1 MAYQSLYRRY
11 RPQKFS
17 EIRGQNHV
25 VTALRNAVAKDQV
38 GHAYMFSGPRGTGKT
53 SSARVLAKALN
64 CERLGED
71 SEPCGTC
78 ESCVA
83 IEQGRSFDLHELDAA
98 SNNGVEDMR
107 DLLGKVN
114 LGNPGRMKVYI
125 LDEVHML
132 TRGAENSLL
141 KTLEEPPSHVVWVL
155 ATTEPHKV
163 VETIRSRCQVFE
175 LGLLGAEEMTA
186 HVRWVIEDAALDVDD
201 SAVDY
206 VVSVGDGSV
215 RDTLS
220 ALDRVV
226 AAGGVVEID
235 QSTDQLLHALAVRDT
250 AAALGAVG
258 DALGRGRDPRT
269 IGEMLVAGLRDA
281 FLTVMGSPPPRITVA
296 EQERAS
302 QIAEQMSPLQLTRAL
317 ETLGTALVE
326 MRQAPDP
333 RVHLEVSLVRLCRPV
348 DDGSVDS
355 LLARIEQLEAR
366 LAAGTPTASPAFA
379 AEPPAPVAPVPVA
392 PVPVAPV
399 PVAPVPVAPVPA
411 APVPAPVAPVPAAP
425 VPVAPVPAASSAPV
439 APVPAAPVPA
449 PAPVAGL
456 APEVEPEPD
465 EPRQL
470 EGFAVAPKL
479 PPPPPLAASAQSA
492 AEEDLRSFQPKSAK
506 EVVELAGLHLS
517 LGRNL
522 VITRAN
528 SFLGPAQGKRSEDD
542 LQRLWRALVDE
553 FGPDSVPD
561 APALADEPPA
571 VPQDDPAED
580 PTQDETR
587 GVGPASVGSPIVGPA
602 NVDPAGVGPANVDP
616 PQVETANV
624 DPPQVETA
632 NVDPPQVETAN
643 VDPPQV
649 ETANVDPPQVETA
662 NVDPPQVETANVDP
676 PQVETANVD
685 PPQVETAETAGEASD
700 EGADEA
706 SDAGDADGDGLDLDE
721 LIDASSHTDQVV
733 ELLEE
738 AFPGA
743 EIETPPAA
751 KVDQ

>member
-71 SEPCGTC
+71 FEPCGTC

-186 HVRWVIEDAALDVDD
+186 HVRWVIEDAGLDVDD

-302 QIAEQMSPLQLTRAL
+302 QIAEQTSPLQLTRAL

-333 RVHLEVSLVRLCRPV
+333 RVHLEVSLVRLCRSV

-366 LAAGTPTASPAFA
+366 LAAGTPTASPAASA
-379 AEPPAPVAPVPVA
+379 AADPPAAAAPAPVA
-392 PVPVAPV
+392 
-399 PVAPVPVAPVPA
+399 
-411 APVPAPVAPVPAAP
+411 
-425 VPVAPVPAASSAPV
+425 SSAP
-439 APVPAAPVPA
+439 APVPA
-449 PAPVAGL
+449 PAAPAPAPAAGPT
-456 APEVEPEPD
+456 PEVEPEPD

-479 PPPPPLAASAQSA
+479 PPAPPLAASAQSA
-492 AEEDLRSFQPKSAK
+492 AEEDLRSLQPKSAK

-571 VPQDDPAED
+571 ADDPVED
-580 PTQDETR
+580 PTQDEER
-587 GVGPASVGSPIVGPA
+587 GVGPASVGPADVGPA
-602 NVDPAGVGPANVDP
+602 NVDL
-616 PQVETANV
+616 
-624 DPPQVETA
+624 
-632 NVDPPQVETAN
+632 
-643 VDPPQV
+643 
-649 ETANVDPPQVETA
+649 
-662 NVDPPQVETANVDP
+662 
-676 PQVETANVD
+676 
-685 PPQVETAETAGEASD
+685 PQVETAETAGEASD
-700 EGADEA
+700 ETADKA
-706 SDAGDADGDGLDLDE
+706 SDAGAADGDGLDLDE

-743 EIETPPAA
+743 EIETPSAA

>member
-71 SEPCGTC
+71 FEPCGTC

-141 KTLEEPPSHVVWVL
+141 KTLEEPPGHVVWVL

-186 HVRWVIEDAALDVDD
+186 HVRWVIEDAGLDVDD

-281 FLTVMGSPPPRITVA
+281 FLTLMGSPPPRITVA

-317 ETLGTALVE
+317 EALGTALVE

-333 RVHLEVSLVRLCRPV
+333 RVHLEVALVRLCRSV

-366 LAAGTPTASPAFA
+366 LAAGTPTASPAA
-379 AEPPAPVAPVPVA
+379 AAAVDPPAAATPAPVA
-392 PVPVAPV
+392 
-399 PVAPVPVAPVPA
+399 
-411 APVPAPVAPVPAAP
+411 
-425 VPVAPVPAASSAPV
+425 SSAP
-439 APVPAAPVPA
+439 ASAAGP
-449 PAPVAGL
+449 

-479 PPPPPLAASAQSA
+479 PPAPPLAASAQSA
-492 AEEDLRSFQPKSAK
+492 AEEDLRSLQPKSAK

-571 VPQDDPAED
+571 VPQDDPVED
-580 PTQDETR
+580 PTQDEAR
-587 GVGPASVGSPIVGPA
+587 GVGPANVGPA
-602 NVDPAGVGPANVDP
+602 NVDL
-616 PQVETANV
+616 
-624 DPPQVETA
+624 
-632 NVDPPQVETAN
+632 
-643 VDPPQV
+643 
-649 ETANVDPPQVETA
+649 
-662 NVDPPQVETANVDP
+662 
-676 PQVETANVD
+676 
-685 PPQVETAETAGEASD
+685 PQVETAETAGEASD
-700 EGADEA
+700 EGADKA

-743 EIETPPAA
+743 EIETPSAA

>member
-71 SEPCGTC
+71 FEPCGTC

-186 HVRWVIEDAALDVDD
+186 HVRWVIEDAGLDVDD

-281 FLTVMGSPPPRITVA
+281 FLTVMGSPPPRITVV

-366 LAAGTPTASPAFA
+366 LAAGTPTASPAAA
-379 AEPPAPVAPVPVA
+379 AEPPAAAAPAPVASSAPVVPAAAAPAPAAPVA
-392 PVPVAPV
+392 SS
-399 PVAPVPVAPVPA
+399 APVPA
-411 APVPAPVAPVPAAP
+411 AGPTR
-425 VPVAPVPAASSAPV
+425 
-439 APVPAAPVPA
+439 
-449 PAPVAGL
+449 
-456 APEVEPEPD
+456 EVEPEPD

-479 PPPPPLAASAQSA
+479 PPPPPLAASAHSA
-492 AEEDLRSFQPKSAK
+492 AEEDLRSLQPKSAT

-553 FGPDSVPD
+553 LGPDSAPD

-571 VPQDDPAED
+571 ADDPVED
-580 PTQDETR
+580 PTQDQAR
-587 GVGPASVGSPIVGPA
+587 
-602 NVDPAGVGPANVDP
+602 GVGPANVGP
-616 PQVETANV
+616 ANV
-624 DPPQVETA
+624 LVQPMLVQPVLVQPVLVQPVLVQPVLIHPKSRRLRRLAKRATR
-632 NVDPPQVETAN
+632 
-643 VDPPQV
+643 
-649 ETANVDPPQVETA
+649 
-662 NVDPPQVETANVDP
+662 
-676 PQVETANVD
+676 
-685 PPQVETAETAGEASD
+685 
-700 EGADEA
+700 
-706 SDAGDADGDGLDLDE
+706 GLTKQ
-721 LIDASSHTDQVV
+721 ATR
-733 ELLEE
+733 
-738 AFPGA
+738 ATRTGMA
-743 EIETPPAA
+743 
-751 KVDQ
+751 

>member
-71 SEPCGTC
+71 FEPCGTC

-201 SAVDY
+201 NAVDY

-281 FLTVMGSPPPRITVA
+281 FLTAMGSPPPRITVA

-317 ETLGTALVE
+317 ETLGTSLVE

-366 LAAGTPTASPAFA
+366 LAASTPTASPTA
-379 AEPPAPVAPVPVA
+379 AAAADPPA
-392 PVPVAPV
+392 
-399 PVAPVPVAPVPA
+399 A
-411 APVPAPVAPVPAAP
+411 A
-425 VPVAPVPAASSAPV
+425 
-439 APVPAAPVPA
+439 A
-449 PAPVAGL
+449 PAPVASSAPAPAPAGP

-492 AEEDLRSFQPKSAK
+492 AEEDLRSLQPKSAK

-571 VPQDDPAED
+571 ADDPVED
-580 PTQDETR
+580 PTQDEAR
-587 GVGPASVGSPIVGPA
+587 GVGPANVGPVGPA
-602 NVDPAGVGPANVDP
+602 NVDL
-616 PQVETANV
+616 
-624 DPPQVETA
+624 
-632 NVDPPQVETAN
+632 
-643 VDPPQV
+643 
-649 ETANVDPPQVETA
+649 
-662 NVDPPQVETANVDP
+662 
-676 PQVETANVD
+676 
-685 PPQVETAETAGEASD
+685 PQVETAETAGEASD

-743 EIETPPAA
+743 EIETPSAA

>member
-1 MAYQSLYRRY
+1 M
-11 RPQKFS
+11 
-17 EIRGQNHV
+17 
-25 VTALRNAVAKDQV
+25 
-38 GHAYMFSGPRGTGKT
+38 
-53 SSARVLAKALN
+53 
-64 CERLGED
+64 
-71 SEPCGTC
+71 
-78 ESCVA
+78 A

-269 IGEMLVAGLRDA
+269 IGEMLVTGLRDA

-333 RVHLEVSLVRLCRPV
+333 RVHLEVALVRLCRSV

-366 LAAGTPTASPAFA
+366 LAAGTPTASPAA
-379 AEPPAPVAPVPVA
+379 AAAADPPAAAAPAPV
-392 PVPVAPV
+392 
-399 PVAPVPVAPVPA
+399 
-411 APVPAPVAPVPAAP
+411 
-425 VPVAPVPAASSAPV
+425 ASSAPV
-439 APVPAAPVPA
+439 APTAAAPGSAPAAPA
-449 PAPVAGL
+449 PAPASSAPAPAPAAGP

-479 PPPPPLAASAQSA
+479 PPAPPLAASAQRA
-492 AEEDLRSFQPKSAK
+492 AEEDLRSLQPKSAK

-561 APALADEPPA
+561 APALAEEPPA
-571 VPQDDPAED
+571 VDDPVED
-580 PTQDETR
+580 PTQDEAR
-587 GVGPASVGSPIVGPA
+587 
-602 NVDPAGVGPANVDP
+602 GVGPANVGTP
-616 PQVETANV
+616 NVGPANVGLPQVETA
-624 DPPQVETA
+624 
-632 NVDPPQVETAN
+632 
-643 VDPPQV
+643 
-649 ETANVDPPQVETA
+649 
-662 NVDPPQVETANVDP
+662 
-676 PQVETANVD
+676 
-685 PPQVETAETAGEASD
+685 ETAETAGEASD

-706 SDAGDADGDGLDLDE
+706 SDAGDVDGDGLDLDE

-733 ELLEE
+733 ELLAE

-743 EIETPPAA
+743 EIETPSAA

>member
-71 SEPCGTC
+71 FEPCGTC

-201 SAVDY
+201 NAVDY

-281 FLTVMGSPPPRITVA
+281 FLTLMGSPPPRITVA

-333 RVHLEVSLVRLCRPV
+333 RVHLEVSLVRLCRSV

-366 LAAGTPTASPAFA
+366 LAAGTPTASPAA
-379 AEPPAPVAPVPVA
+379 AAPADPPA
-392 PVPVAPV
+392 
-399 PVAPVPVAPVPA
+399 A
-411 APVPAPVAPVPAAP
+411 AA
-425 VPVAPVPAASSAPV
+425 
-439 APVPAAPVPA
+439 PA
-449 PAPVAGL
+449 PAPVAPAAAAPAPVAPAAAPASSAPAPVAGP

-479 PPPPPLAASAQSA
+479 PPPPPLAAAAQSA
-492 AEEDLRSFQPKSAK
+492 AEEDLRSLQPKSAK

-522 VITRAN
+522 VIARAN
-528 SFLGPAQGKRSEDD
+528 SFLGPAQGKRSEED

-553 FGPDSVPD
+553 LGPDSAPD

-571 VPQDDPAED
+571 ADDPVED
-580 PTQDETR
+580 PTQDEAR
-587 GVGPASVGSPIVGPA
+587 
-602 NVDPAGVGPANVDP
+602 GVGPANVGP
-616 PQVETANV
+616 ANV
-624 DPPQVETA
+624 GPAD
-632 NVDPPQVETAN
+632 VDP
-643 VDPPQV
+643 
-649 ETANVDPPQVETA
+649 
-662 NVDPPQVETANVDP
+662 
-676 PQVETANVD
+676 ANVD

>member
-71 SEPCGTC
+71 FEPCGTC

-281 FLTVMGSPPPRITVA
+281 FLTLMGSPPPRITVA

-317 ETLGTALVE
+317 ETLGTSLVE

-366 LAAGTPTASPAFA
+366 LAAGTPTASPAAAAA
-379 AEPPAPVAPVPVA
+379 AEPPAAAAPAPVASSAPVVPAAAAPAPAAPVA
-392 PVPVAPV
+392 SS
-399 PVAPVPVAPVPA
+399 APVPA
-411 APVPAPVAPVPAAP
+411 AGPTR
-425 VPVAPVPAASSAPV
+425 
-439 APVPAAPVPA
+439 
-449 PAPVAGL
+449 
-456 APEVEPEPD
+456 EVEPEPD

-479 PPPPPLAASAQSA
+479 PPPPPLAAAAQSA
-492 AEEDLRSFQPKSAK
+492 AEEDLRSLQPKSAT

-553 FGPDSVPD
+553 LGPDSAPD

-571 VPQDDPAED
+571 ADDPVED
-580 PTQDETR
+580 PTQDQAR
-587 GVGPASVGSPIVGPA
+587 GVGPANVGPANVGPANVGPASVGSASVGSA
-602 NVDPAGVGPANVDP
+602 NVDL
-616 PQVETANV
+616 
-624 DPPQVETA
+624 
-632 NVDPPQVETAN
+632 
-643 VDPPQV
+643 
-649 ETANVDPPQVETA
+649 
-662 NVDPPQVETANVDP
+662 
-676 PQVETANVD
+676 
-685 PPQVETAETAGEASD
+685 PQVETAETAGEASD

-706 SDAGDADGDGLDLDE
+706 SADEASDAGAADGDGLDLDE

>member
-71 SEPCGTC
+71 FEPCGTC

-281 FLTVMGSPPPRITVA
+281 FLTLMGSPPPRITVA

-317 ETLGTALVE
+317 ETLGTSLVE

-333 RVHLEVSLVRLCRPV
+333 RVHLEVALVRLCRSV

-366 LAAGTPTASPAFA
+366 LAAGTPTASPAA
-379 AEPPAPVAPVPVA
+379 AAAADPPA
-392 PVPVAPV
+392 
-399 PVAPVPVAPVPA
+399 A
-411 APVPAPVAPVPAAP
+411 AVPAPV
-425 VPVAPVPAASSAPV
+425 ASSAPV
-439 APVPAAPVPA
+439 APAAAAPGSAPAAPA
-449 PAPVAGL
+449 PAPASSAPAPAAGP

-479 PPPPPLAASAQSA
+479 PPAPPLAASAQSA
-492 AEEDLRSFQPKSAK
+492 AEEDLRSLQPKSAK

-561 APALADEPPA
+561 APALAEEPPA
-571 VPQDDPAED
+571 VPQDDPVED
-580 PTQDETR
+580 PTQDEAR
-587 GVGPASVGSPIVGPA
+587 
-602 NVDPAGVGPANVDP
+602 GVGPANVGP
-616 PQVETANV
+616 ANVAPANV
-624 DPPQVETA
+624 DL
-632 NVDPPQVETAN
+632 
-643 VDPPQV
+643 
-649 ETANVDPPQVETA
+649 
-662 NVDPPQVETANVDP
+662 
-676 PQVETANVD
+676 
-685 PPQVETAETAGEASD
+685 PQVETAETAGEASD
-700 EGADEA
+700 ETADKA
-706 SDAGDADGDGLDLDE
+706 SAADGDGLDLDE

-733 ELLEE
+733 ELLAE

-743 EIETPPAA
+743 EIETPSAA

>member
-71 SEPCGTC
+71 FEPCGTC

-333 RVHLEVSLVRLCRPV
+333 RVHLEVALVRLCRSV

-366 LAAGTPTASPAFA
+366 LAAGTPTASPAA
-379 AEPPAPVAPVPVA
+379 DPPAA
-392 PVPVAPV
+392 
-399 PVAPVPVAPVPA
+399 A
-411 APVPAPVAPVPAAP
+411 APVPA
-425 VPVAPVPAASSAPV
+425 
-439 APVPAAPVPA
+439 PAAPVPA
-449 PAPVAGL
+449 PAAPAPTPASAAGP

-479 PPPPPLAASAQSA
+479 PPAPPLAASAQSA
-492 AEEDLRSFQPKSAK
+492 AEEDLRSLQPKSAK

-528 SFLGPAQGKRSEDD
+528 SFLGPAQGKRSEAD

-561 APALADEPPA
+561 APALADESPA
-571 VPQDDPAED
+571 VPQDDPVED
-580 PTQDETR
+580 PTQDEAR
-587 GVGPASVGSPIVGPA
+587 GVGPANVGPA
-602 NVDPAGVGPANVDP
+602 NVDL
-616 PQVETANV
+616 PQVETA
-624 DPPQVETA
+624 
-632 NVDPPQVETAN
+632 
-643 VDPPQV
+643 
-649 ETANVDPPQVETA
+649 
-662 NVDPPQVETANVDP
+662 
-676 PQVETANVD
+676 
-685 PPQVETAETAGEASD
+685 ETAETAGEASD
-700 EGADEA
+700 EGADKA

-743 EIETPPAA
+743 EIETPSAA

>member
-11 RPQKFS
+11 RPQKFL
-17 EIRGQNHV
+17 EIRGQAHIV
-25 VTALRNAVAKDQV
+25 SALQNAVATDQV
-38 GHAYMFSGPRGTGKT
+38 GHAYLFHGPRGTGKT

-64 CERLGED
+64 CENLGED

-186 HVRWVIEDAALDVDD
+186 HVRWVIEDAGLDVDD
-201 SAVDY
+201 DAVDY
-206 VVSVGDGSV
+206 VVSVGGGSV

-235 QSTDQLLHALAVRDT
+235 QSTDQLLQALAAKST
-250 AAALGAVG
+250 AGALTAVG
-258 DALGRGRDPRT
+258 EATGRGRDPRT
-269 IGEMLVAGLRDA
+269 IGEMLLAGLRDA
-281 FLTVMGSPPPRITVA
+281 FLTLMGSPPPRITAA

-302 QIAEQMSPLQLTRAL
+302 GIAEQMSAVQLTRAL

-333 RVHLEVSLVRLCRPV
+333 RVHLEVALVRLCRPA

-355 LLARIEQLEAR
+355 LLDRIEQLEAR
-366 LAAGTPTASPAFA
+366 LSSGAAA
-379 AEPPAPVAPVPVA
+379 A
-392 PVPVAPV
+392 
-399 PVAPVPVAPVPA
+399 PA
-411 APVPAPVAPVPAAP
+411 AA
-425 VPVAPVPAASSAPV
+425 
-439 APVPAAPVPA
+439 VPA
-449 PAPVAGL
+449 PAPLPVAERETVEAVPDEATPAPTAASDAERETAAPRQVQ
-456 APEVEPEPD
+456 APETAPE
-465 EPRQL
+465 
-470 EGFAVAPKL
+470 L
-479 PPPPPLAASAQSA
+479 PPPPQSSGLAKPAGEQDIRLLQPNSA
-492 AEEDLRSFQPKSAK
+492 R
-506 EVVELAGLHLS
+506 EVVALAGQHLS
-517 LGRNL
+517 LGRDL
-522 VITRAN
+522 VVARAK
-528 SFLGPAQGKRSEDD
+528 SVLGPSETTRSNEE
-542 LQRLWRALVDE
+542 LQRLWHVLVDE

-561 APALADEPPA
+561 VPALADEAPENDSAEIPA
-571 VPQDDPAED
+571 VTD
-580 PTQDETR
+580 R
-587 GVGPASVGSPIVGPA
+587 SPVEAAP
-602 NVDPAGVGPANVDP
+602 VDP
-616 PQVETANV
+616 PASPSDDGID
-624 DPPQVETA
+624 DPEPSHRA
-632 NVDPPQVETAN
+632 ADL
-643 VDPPQV
+643 
-649 ETANVDPPQVETA
+649 
-662 NVDPPQVETANVDP
+662 
-676 PQVETANVD
+676 
-685 PPQVETAETAGEASD
+685 
-700 EGADEA
+700 DEA
-706 SDAGDADGDGLDLDE
+706 AQADPVDSDGLNLDE

-733 ELLEE
+733 ELLNE

-743 EIETPPAA
+743 EIDTPAESRA
-751 KVDQ
+751 DQ

>member
-71 SEPCGTC
+71 FEPCGTC

-163 VETIRSRCQVFE
+163 VETVRSRCQVFE

-235 QSTDQLLHALAVRDT
+235 QSTDQLLHALALRDT

-269 IGEMLVAGLRDA
+269 IGEMLVAGLREA

-333 RVHLEVSLVRLCRPV
+333 RVHLEVTLVRLCRSV

-366 LAAGTPTASPAFA
+366 LAAGTPTASPAASA
-379 AEPPAPVAPVPVA
+379 AADPPAAATPGSVP
-392 PVPVAPV
+392 
-399 PVAPVPVAPVPA
+399 
-411 APVPAPVAPVPAAP
+411 
-425 VPVAPVPAASSAPV
+425 ASSAP
-439 APVPAAPVPA
+439 ASAAGP
-449 PAPVAGL
+449 

-479 PPPPPLAASAQSA
+479 PPAPPPAASAPSA
-492 AEEDLRSFQPKSAK
+492 AEEDLRSLQPKSAK

-542 LQRLWRALVDE
+542 LQRLWRALVEE

-561 APALADEPPA
+561 APALAEEPPA
-571 VPQDDPAED
+571 ADDPVED
-580 PTQDETR
+580 PTQDEAR
-587 GVGPASVGSPIVGPA
+587 
-602 NVDPAGVGPANVDP
+602 GVGPANVGTP
-616 PQVETANV
+616 NVGPANV
-624 DPPQVETA
+624 GPA
-632 NVDPPQVETAN
+632 NVGPAN
-643 VDPPQV
+643 VGL
-649 ETANVDPPQVETA
+649 
-662 NVDPPQVETANVDP
+662 
-676 PQVETANVD
+676 
-685 PPQVETAETAGEASD
+685 PQVETAETAGEASD

-706 SDAGDADGDGLDLDE
+706 SDAGDTDGDGLDLDE

-743 EIETPPAA
+743 EIETPSAA
-751 KVDQ
+751 KVD

>member
-1 MAYQSLYRRY
+1 MAYKSLYRRY

-64 CERLGED
+64 CECLGED
-71 SEPCGTC
+71 FEPCGTC

-186 HVRWVIEDAALDVDD
+186 HVRWVIEDAGLDVDD

-281 FLTVMGSPPPRITVA
+281 FLTLMGSPPPRITVA

-317 ETLGTALVE
+317 ETLGTSLVE

-333 RVHLEVSLVRLCRPV
+333 RVHLEVALVRLCRSV

-366 LAAGTPTASPAFA
+366 LAAGTPTASPAA
-379 AEPPAPVAPVPVA
+379 AAPADPPA
-392 PVPVAPV
+392 
-399 PVAPVPVAPVPA
+399 A
-411 APVPAPVAPVPAAP
+411 A
-425 VPVAPVPAASSAPV
+425 
-439 APVPAAPVPA
+439 A
-449 PAPVAGL
+449 PAPVASSVPASAPVASSAPAPAAGP

-479 PPPPPLAASAQSA
+479 PPAPPLAASAQRA
-492 AEEDLRSFQPKSAK
+492 AEEDLRSLQPKSAK

-571 VPQDDPAED
+571 VDDPVED
-580 PTQDETR
+580 PTQDEAR
-587 GVGPASVGSPIVGPA
+587 
-602 NVDPAGVGPANVDP
+602 GVGPANVGTP
-616 PQVETANV
+616 NVGPANVGLPQVETA
-624 DPPQVETA
+624 
-632 NVDPPQVETAN
+632 
-643 VDPPQV
+643 
-649 ETANVDPPQVETA
+649 
-662 NVDPPQVETANVDP
+662 
-676 PQVETANVD
+676 
-685 PPQVETAETAGEASD
+685 ETAETAGEASD
-700 EGADEA
+700 EGADKA

-743 EIETPPAA
+743 EIETPSAA

>member
-71 SEPCGTC
+71 FEPCGTC

-201 SAVDY
+201 NAVDY

-281 FLTVMGSPPPRITVA
+281 FLTLMGSPPPRITVA

-302 QIAEQMSPLQLTRAL
+302 QIAEQMSPPQLTRAL

-333 RVHLEVSLVRLCRPV
+333 RVHLEVSLVRLCRSV

-366 LAAGTPTASPAFA
+366 LAAGTPTASPAA
-379 AEPPAPVAPVPVA
+379 AAAADPPA
-392 PVPVAPV
+392 
-399 PVAPVPVAPVPA
+399 A
-411 APVPAPVAPVPAAP
+411 AT
-425 VPVAPVPAASSAPV
+425 
-439 APVPAAPVPA
+439 PA
-449 PAPVAGL
+449 PAPVAPAAAAPAPVAPAAAPASSAPAPVAGP

-479 PPPPPLAASAQSA
+479 PPPPPLAAAAQSA
-492 AEEDLRSFQPKSAK
+492 AEEDLRSLQPKSAK

-522 VITRAN
+522 VIARAN
-528 SFLGPAQGKRSEDD
+528 SFLGPAQGKRSEED

-553 FGPDSVPD
+553 LGPDSAPD

-571 VPQDDPAED
+571 ADDPVED
-580 PTQDETR
+580 PTQDEAR
-587 GVGPASVGSPIVGPA
+587 GVGPANVGPA
-602 NVDPAGVGPANVDP
+602 NVGPADVDPANVDP
-616 PQVETANV
+616 PQA
-624 DPPQVETA
+624 
-632 NVDPPQVETAN
+632 
-643 VDPPQV
+643 
-649 ETANVDPPQVETA
+649 
-662 NVDPPQVETANVDP
+662 
-676 PQVETANVD
+676 
-685 PPQVETAETAGEASD
+685 ETAETAGEASD
-700 EGADEA
+700 ETADKA

-743 EIETPPAA
+743 EIETPSAA

>member
-1 MAYQSLYRRY
+1 
-11 RPQKFS
+11 
-17 EIRGQNHV
+17 
-25 VTALRNAVAKDQV
+25 
-38 GHAYMFSGPRGTGKT
+38 
-53 SSARVLAKALN
+53 
-64 CERLGED
+64 
-71 SEPCGTC
+71 
-78 ESCVA
+78 
-83 IEQGRSFDLHELDAA
+83 
-98 SNNGVEDMR
+98 MR

-114 LGNPGRMKVYI
+114 LGNPGGMKVYI

-141 KTLEEPPSHVVWVL
+141 KKLEEPPQPCCLGARHNR
-155 ATTEPHKV
+155 THKV

-281 FLTVMGSPPPRITVA
+281 FLTLMGSPPPRITVA

-317 ETLGTALVE
+317 ETLGTSLVE

-366 LAAGTPTASPAFA
+366 LAAGTPTASPAA
-379 AEPPAPVAPVPVA
+379 AAPADPPA
-392 PVPVAPV
+392 
-399 PVAPVPVAPVPA
+399 A
-411 APVPAPVAPVPAAP
+411 AA
-425 VPVAPVPAASSAPV
+425 
-439 APVPAAPVPA
+439 PA
-449 PAPVAGL
+449 PAPVAPAPVPASSAPAPAAGP

-479 PPPPPLAASAQSA
+479 PPPPPLAAAAQSA
-492 AEEDLRSFQPKSAK
+492 VEEDLRSLPT
-506 EVVELAGLHLS
+506 EIGD
-517 LGRNL
+517 
-522 VITRAN
+522 
-528 SFLGPAQGKRSEDD
+528 RSC
-542 LQRLWRALVDE
+542 
-553 FGPDSVPD
+553 
-561 APALADEPPA
+561 
-571 VPQDDPAED
+571 
-580 PTQDETR
+580 
-587 GVGPASVGSPIVGPA
+587 
-602 NVDPAGVGPANVDP
+602 
-616 PQVETANV
+616 
-624 DPPQVETA
+624 
-632 NVDPPQVETAN
+632 
-643 VDPPQV
+643 
-649 ETANVDPPQVETA
+649 
-662 NVDPPQVETANVDP
+662 
-676 PQVETANVD
+676 
-685 PPQVETAETAGEASD
+685 
-700 EGADEA
+700 
-706 SDAGDADGDGLDLDE
+706 
-721 LIDASSHTDQVV
+721 
-733 ELLEE
+733 
-738 AFPGA
+738 
-743 EIETPPAA
+743 
-751 KVDQ
+751 

>member
-71 SEPCGTC
+71 FEPCGTC

-201 SAVDY
+201 NAVDY

-281 FLTVMGSPPPRITVA
+281 FLTLMGSPPPRITVA

-348 DDGSVDS
+348 DDSSVDS

-366 LAAGTPTASPAFA
+366 LAAGTPTASPAA
-379 AEPPAPVAPVPVA
+379 AAPADPPA
-392 PVPVAPV
+392 
-399 PVAPVPVAPVPA
+399 A
-411 APVPAPVAPVPAAP
+411 A
-425 VPVAPVPAASSAPV
+425 
-439 APVPAAPVPA
+439 A
-449 PAPVAGL
+449 PAPVASSVPAPVPASSAPASAAGP

-465 EPRQL
+465 GPRQL
-470 EGFAVAPKL
+470 DGFAVAPKL

-492 AEEDLRSFQPKSAK
+492 AEEDLRSLQPKSAK

-528 SFLGPAQGKRSEDD
+528 SFLGPAQGKRSEED

-553 FGPDSVPD
+553 LGPDSAPD
-561 APALADEPPA
+561 APALADEAPA
-571 VPQDDPAED
+571 ADDPVED
-580 PTQDETR
+580 PTQDEAR
-587 GVGPASVGSPIVGPA
+587 GVGPANVGPA
-602 NVDPAGVGPANVDP
+602 NVGPADVGPANVDP
-616 PQVETANV
+616 PQA
-624 DPPQVETA
+624 
-632 NVDPPQVETAN
+632 
-643 VDPPQV
+643 
-649 ETANVDPPQVETA
+649 
-662 NVDPPQVETANVDP
+662 
-676 PQVETANVD
+676 
-685 PPQVETAETAGEASD
+685 ETAETAGEASD
-700 EGADEA
+700 EGADEV
-706 SDAGDADGDGLDLDE
+706 SDAGAADGDGLDLDE

>member
-201 SAVDY
+201 NAVDY

-250 AAALGAVG
+250 AAALAAVG
-258 DALGRGRDPRT
+258 GALGRGRDPRT

-333 RVHLEVSLVRLCRPV
+333 RVHLEVSLVRLCRSV

-366 LAAGTPTASPAFA
+366 LAAGTPTASPAASA
-379 AEPPAPVAPVPVA
+379 AADPPAAAAPAPV
-392 PVPVAPV
+392 
-399 PVAPVPVAPVPA
+399 
-411 APVPAPVAPVPAAP
+411 
-425 VPVAPVPAASSAPV
+425 ASSAPV
-439 APVPAAPVPA
+439 APAAAAPGSAPAAPAPVPA
-449 PAPVAGL
+449 SSAPAPAAGP

-479 PPPPPLAASAQSA
+479 PPAPPLAASAPSA
-492 AEEDLRSFQPKSAK
+492 AEEDLRSLQPKSAK

-553 FGPDSVPD
+553 LGPDSAPD

-571 VPQDDPAED
+571 ADDPVED
-580 PTQDETR
+580 PTQDEAS
-587 GVGPASVGSPIVGPA
+587 GVSPASVGPADVGA
-602 NVDPAGVGPANVDP
+602 ANVDP
-616 PQVETANV
+616 PQVET
-624 DPPQVETA
+624 T
-632 NVDPPQVETAN
+632 
-643 VDPPQV
+643 
-649 ETANVDPPQVETA
+649 
-662 NVDPPQVETANVDP
+662 
-676 PQVETANVD
+676 
-685 PPQVETAETAGEASD
+685 ETAGEASD
-700 EGADEA
+700 EGADET

-733 ELLEE
+733 ELLAE

-743 EIETPPAA
+743 EIETPSAA

>member
-11 RPQKFS
+11 RPQRFS

-114 LGNPGRMKVYI
+114 LGNPGQMKVYI

-141 KTLEEPPSHVVWVL
+141 KTLEEPPGHVVWVL

-281 FLTVMGSPPPRITVA
+281 FLTVMGSPPPRITVV

-333 RVHLEVSLVRLCRPV
+333 RVHLEVALVRLCRSV

-366 LAAGTPTASPAFA
+366 LAAGTPTASPAA
-379 AEPPAPVAPVPVA
+379 AAAAAAAADPPAAAARAPVAP
-392 PVPVAPV
+392 
-399 PVAPVPVAPVPA
+399 A
-411 APVPAPVAPVPAAP
+411 AAA
-425 VPVAPVPAASSAPV
+425 
-439 APVPAAPVPA
+439 PA
-449 PAPVAGL
+449 PAPASAAGP

-470 EGFAVAPKL
+470 EAFAVAPKL
-479 PPPPPLAASAQSA
+479 PPPPPLAASAPSA
-492 AEEDLRSFQPKSAK
+492 AEEDLRLLQPKSAR

-517 LGRNL
+517 LARNL
-522 VITRAN
+522 VISRAN

-571 VPQDDPAED
+571 APQDDPVED
-580 PTQDETR
+580 PTQDEAR
-587 GVGPASVGSPIVGPA
+587 GGPG
-602 NVDPAGVGPANVDP
+602 GVAPANVDP
-616 PQVETANV
+616 PE
-624 DPPQVETA
+624 
-632 NVDPPQVETAN
+632 
-643 VDPPQV
+643 
-649 ETANVDPPQVETA
+649 
-662 NVDPPQVETANVDP
+662 
-676 PQVETANVD
+676 
-685 PPQVETAETAGEASD
+685 VETAETAGEAS
-700 EGADEA
+700 
-706 SDAGDADGDGLDLDE
+706 DADGDGLDLDE

-743 EIETPPAA
+743 EIETPSAA
-751 KVDQ
+751 KVNQ

>member
-71 SEPCGTC
+71 FEPCGTC

-333 RVHLEVSLVRLCRPV
+333 RVHLEVALVRLCRSV

-366 LAAGTPTASPAFA
+366 LAAGTPTASPAA
-379 AEPPAPVAPVPVA
+379 DPPAA
-392 PVPVAPV
+392 
-399 PVAPVPVAPVPA
+399 A
-411 APVPAPVAPVPAAP
+411 APVPA
-425 VPVAPVPAASSAPV
+425 
-439 APVPAAPVPA
+439 PAAPVPA
-449 PAPVAGL
+449 PAAPAPTPASAAGP

-479 PPPPPLAASAQSA
+479 PPAPPLAASAQSA
-492 AEEDLRSFQPKSAK
+492 AEEDLRSLQPKSAK

-528 SFLGPAQGKRSEDD
+528 SFLGPAQGKRSEAD

-571 VPQDDPAED
+571 VDDPVED
-580 PTQDETR
+580 PTQDEAR
-587 GVGPASVGSPIVGPA
+587 GVGPANVGPA
-602 NVDPAGVGPANVDP
+602 NVDL
-616 PQVETANV
+616 PQVETA
-624 DPPQVETA
+624 
-632 NVDPPQVETAN
+632 
-643 VDPPQV
+643 
-649 ETANVDPPQVETA
+649 
-662 NVDPPQVETANVDP
+662 
-676 PQVETANVD
+676 
-685 PPQVETAETAGEASD
+685 ETAETAGEASD
-700 EGADEA
+700 EGADKA

-743 EIETPPAA
+743 EIETPSAA

>member
-71 SEPCGTC
+71 FEPCGTC

-186 HVRWVIEDAALDVDD
+186 HVRWVIENAALDVDD

-258 DALGRGRDPRT
+258 DALGRGRDPRA

-296 EQERAS
+296 DQERAS
-302 QIAEQMSPLQLTRAL
+302 QIAERMSPLQLTRAL
-317 ETLGTALVE
+317 ETLGTSLVE

-333 RVHLEVSLVRLCRPV
+333 RVHLEVALVRLCRSV

-366 LAAGTPTASPAFA
+366 LAAGTPTASPAA
-379 AEPPAPVAPVPVA
+379 AAGPPAAAAPAPVAP
-392 PVPVAPV
+392 
-399 PVAPVPVAPVPA
+399 A
-411 APVPAPVAPVPAAP
+411 AAA
-425 VPVAPVPAASSAPV
+425 
-439 APVPAAPVPA
+439 PA
-449 PAPVAGL
+449 PAPASAAGPT
-456 APEVEPEPD
+456 PEVEPESD

-470 EGFAVAPKL
+470 EAFAVAPKL
-479 PPPPPLAASAQSA
+479 PPPPPLAASAPSA
-492 AEEDLRSFQPKSAK
+492 AEEDLRSLQPKSAK

-571 VPQDDPAED
+571 ADDPVED
-580 PTQDETR
+580 PTQDEAS
-587 GVGPASVGSPIVGPA
+587 GVAPA
-602 NVDPAGVGPANVDP
+602 NVDL
-616 PQVETANV
+616 
-624 DPPQVETA
+624 
-632 NVDPPQVETAN
+632 
-643 VDPPQV
+643 
-649 ETANVDPPQVETA
+649 
-662 NVDPPQVETANVDP
+662 
-676 PQVETANVD
+676 
-685 PPQVETAETAGEASD
+685 PQVETAETAETAGEESD
-700 EGADEA
+700 EGADKA
-706 SDAGDADGDGLDLDE
+706 GDAGDADGDGLDLDE

>member
-71 SEPCGTC
+71 FEPCGTC

-250 AAALGAVG
+250 AAALAAVG
-258 DALGRGRDPRT
+258 GALGRGRDPRT

-366 LAAGTPTASPAFA
+366 LAASTPTASPAASA
-379 AEPPAPVAPVPVA
+379 AADPPA
-392 PVPVAPV
+392 
-399 PVAPVPVAPVPA
+399 A
-411 APVPAPVAPVPAAP
+411 A
-425 VPVAPVPAASSAPV
+425 
-439 APVPAAPVPA
+439 VPA
-449 PAPVAGL
+449 PAPVAPAAAAPGAPVAPAPAPASSAPAPAAGP

-479 PPPPPLAASAQSA
+479 PPPPPLAAAAQSA
-492 AEEDLRSFQPKSAK
+492 AEEDLRSLQPKSAK

-571 VPQDDPAED
+571 ADDPVED
-580 PTQDETR
+580 PTQDEAR
-587 GVGPASVGSPIVGPA
+587 GVGSANVGSANVGSANVGPANVGPA
-602 NVDPAGVGPANVDP
+602 NVDL
-616 PQVETANV
+616 
-624 DPPQVETA
+624 
-632 NVDPPQVETAN
+632 
-643 VDPPQV
+643 
-649 ETANVDPPQVETA
+649 
-662 NVDPPQVETANVDP
+662 
-676 PQVETANVD
+676 
-685 PPQVETAETAGEASD
+685 PQVETAETAETA
-700 EGADEA
+700 ETKLAKRA
-706 SDAGDADGDGLDLDE
+706 TMGLTKQ
-721 LIDASSHTDQVV
+721 ATR
-733 ELLEE
+733 
-738 AFPGA
+738 ATWTGMA
-743 EIETPPAA
+743 
-751 KVDQ
+751 

>member
-71 SEPCGTC
+71 FEPCGTC

-201 SAVDY
+201 NAVDY

-281 FLTVMGSPPPRITVA
+281 FLTLMGSPPPRITVA

-317 ETLGTALVE
+317 ETLGTSLVE

-333 RVHLEVSLVRLCRPV
+333 RVHLEVALVRLCRSV

-366 LAAGTPTASPAFA
+366 LAAGTPTASPAA
-379 AEPPAPVAPVPVA
+379 AAPADPPA
-392 PVPVAPV
+392 
-399 PVAPVPVAPVPA
+399 A
-411 APVPAPVAPVPAAP
+411 A
-425 VPVAPVPAASSAPV
+425 
-439 APVPAAPVPA
+439 A
-449 PAPVAGL
+449 PAPVASSVPAPVPASSAPASAAGP

-465 EPRQL
+465 GPRQL
-470 EGFAVAPKL
+470 DGFAVAPKL

-492 AEEDLRSFQPKSAK
+492 AEEDLRSLQPKSAK

-528 SFLGPAQGKRSEDD
+528 SFLGPAQGKRSEED

-553 FGPDSVPD
+553 LGPDSAPD

-571 VPQDDPAED
+571 VPQDDPVED
-580 PTQDETR
+580 PTQDEAR
-587 GVGPASVGSPIVGPA
+587 GVGPANVGPA
-602 NVDPAGVGPANVDP
+602 DVDPANVDP
-616 PQVETANV
+616 PQA
-624 DPPQVETA
+624 
-632 NVDPPQVETAN
+632 
-643 VDPPQV
+643 
-649 ETANVDPPQVETA
+649 
-662 NVDPPQVETANVDP
+662 
-676 PQVETANVD
+676 
-685 PPQVETAETAGEASD
+685 ETAETAGEASD
-700 EGADEA
+700 ETADEA